1 MSVEAAPPGPPR
13 IELRLPATH
22 RFTRLGRRVVERLA
36 ERQGYEPRRVE
47 ELSLIASE
55 LLSNCVDHA
64 QPSSELLWMQ
74 LGVVFGPTGWE
85 LEVVDQGGGDAQR
98 LNAALAEPLEP
109 ALEELD
115 LDQERGRGLLL
126 LRSLV
131 DHLEASPS
139 ADGRGLRLFASKRWS

>member
-1 MSVEAAPPGPPR
+1 
-13 IELRLPATH
+13 
-22 RFTRLGRRVVERLA
+22 
-36 ERQGYEPRRVE
+36 
-47 ELSLIASE
+47 
-55 LLSNCVDHA
+55 
-64 QPSSELLWMQ
+64 
-74 LGVVFGPTGWE
+74 VVFGPTGWE

>member
-1 MSVEAAPPGPPR
+1 MSAKGASAGPPR

-64 QPSSELLWMQ
+64 QPSGEPLWMQ
-74 LGVVFGPTGWE
+74 LAIAFEPTGWE
-85 LEVVDQGGGDAQR
+85 LEVVDQGGGDAER

-109 ALEELD
+109 ALADLD

-131 DHLEASPS
+131 DRLEASPS
-139 ADGRGLRLFASKRWS
+139 ADGRGLRLAASKRWS

>member
-1 MSVEAAPPGPPR
+1 MSFGAASPGPPR

-64 QPSSELLWMQ
+64 QPSGEPLWMQ
-74 LGVVFGPTGWE
+74 LAIAFQPTGWE
-85 LEVVDQGGGDAQR
+85 LEVVDQGGGDAER
-98 LNAALAEPLEP
+98 LNAALAAPLEP
-109 ALEELD
+109 ALADLD

-139 ADGRGLRLFASKRWS
+139 ADGRGLRLAASKRWS